1 MNISR
6 EIKKRTNMTN
16 DEEKELQILTKKSSS
31 ERKRLLKL
39 FSKLTLSQQKKVLE
53 HQRSVFHKLKNQLS
67 KNIDNTTLTLA
78 SLIIAIG
85 DLINSLNSVE
95 FNIIRFNNR
104 KAQKEFKTQ
113 KLLTY
118 WSIVKELKTQKNM
131 SFREISDFLQK
142 SYRQEFSYSLIH
154 KIWVEI
160 EKKEVL

>member
-1 MNISR
+1 
-6 EIKKRTNMTN
+6 MTN
-16 DEEKELQILTKKSSS
+16 DEEKELQILTKKSNT

-39 FSKLTLSQQKKVLE
+39 FSKLTLSQQKKILE
-53 HQRSVFHKLKNQLS
+53 HQRSVFHKLKNQPS
-67 KNIDNTTLTLA
+67 KEIDNTALTLA